1 MTAAATAAPKR
12 SLWRRA
18 WDVSLLPAIAIGLA
32 LIFGAVLMILSSPLL
47 GGFDLFL
54 PITAY
59 RALLEGSVGSL
70 NSIVNTLVNATP
82 LVLAGLAVGIGFK
95 GGLFNIGGY
104 GQFLLGALCATIA
117 AIALNDAS
125 PWVAIP
131 AAVIAGMLG
140 GMFWGF
146 IPGFLKAFTGAHE
159 VVTTIM
165 LNFVAVYLVSYVISG
180 PLRGT
185 GPEVTFA
192 RTDTFIAAALPIIIG
207 RNGHLGL
214 LFAALAVPL
223 AWWLLF
229 RSTTGF
235 EIRTSGASPDA
246 ARYAGMHPRWL
257 IILTMS
263 ICGMLA
269 GLAGTVEWLG
279 PEVGYGQAFYG
290 TTVGF
295 DAIAVALLGR
305 ANPVGILF
313 SALLFGAMSAG
324 AGLMQAQAGI
334 PPQMVSVLQAVILF
348 FLAAEIVVR
357 RVLKVRAGAGAGVG
371 DELQTV
377 SRSYGEQATR

>member
-1 MTAAATAAPKR
+1 MTAADATAPKR

-18 WDVSLLPAIAIGLA
+18 WDLSLLPAIAIGLA
-32 LIFGAVLMILSSPLL
+32 LIFGAVLMILSSPLI

-54 PITAY
+54 PVTAY
-59 RALLEGSVGSL
+59 KALLQGSVGSL

-95 GGLFNIGGY
+95 GGLFNIGAQ
-104 GQFLLGALCATIA
+104 GQFLVGAMCASVA

-125 PWVAIP
+125 PWLAIP
-131 AAVIAGMLG
+131 VSVIAGMLG
-140 GMFWGF
+140 GMAWGF
-146 IPGFLKAFTGAHE
+146 IPGFLKAFRGAHE

-180 PLRGT
+180 PMRGT

-192 RTDTFIAAALPIIIG
+192 RTDAIVAAELPIIIG
-207 RNGHLGL
+207 RSGHLGL
-214 LFAALAVPL
+214 LFAAVAVPL

-235 EIRTSGASPDA
+235 EIRTAGASPDA
-246 ARYAGMHPRWL
+246 ARYAGMRPRWL
-257 IILTMS
+257 IVLTMS
-263 ICGMLA
+263 ICGLLA
-269 GLAGTVEWLG
+269 GLAGATEILG
-279 PEVGYGQAFYG
+279 EVGYMPAFYG

-313 SALLFGAMSAG
+313 SALLFGAMQAG
-324 AGLMQAQAGI
+324 AGQMQVEAGI
-334 PPQMVSVLQAVILF
+334 PPQMIAVLQAVILF
-348 FLAAEIVVR
+348 FLAAESVVR
-357 RVLKVRAGAGAGVG
+357 RVLKVRTAGTGVG
-371 DELQTV
+371 TELQTV

>member
-1 MTAAATAAPKR
+1 MTAATAPA
-12 SLWRRA
+12 RRPLGRRIL
-18 WDVSLLPAIAIGLA
+18 DVALLPAIAIGLA
-32 LIFGAVLMILSSPLL
+32 LIFGAVLMILSSPLIR
-47 GGFDLFL
+47 GFDPFL

-95 GGLFNIGGY
+95 GGLFNIGAQ
-104 GQFLLGALCATIA
+104 GQFLLGALCASVA

-125 PWVAIP
+125 PWVAVP
-131 AAVIAGMLG
+131 VSLVAGMLG
-140 GMFWGF
+140 GMAWGF

-165 LNFVAVYLVSYVISG
+165 LNFVAIYLVSYVISG
-180 PLRGT
+180 PMRGT

-192 RTDTFIAAALPIIIG
+192 RTDAIVAAELPIIIG

-214 LFAALAVPL
+214 LFAAVAVPI
-223 AWWLLF
+223 AWWLLY

-235 EIRTSGASPDA
+235 EIRTTGASPDA

-257 IILTMS
+257 IVLTMS
-263 ICGMLA
+263 ICGLLA
-269 GLAGTVEWLG
+269 GLAGSGEILG
-279 PEVGYGQAFYG
+279 EVGYMPAFYG

-305 ANPVGILF
+305 ANPVGIVF
-313 SALLFGAMSAG
+313 AALLFGAMQAG
-324 AGLMQAQAGI
+324 AGLMQTQAGI

-348 FLAAEIVVR
+348 FLAAETVIRHVFNVR
-357 RVLKVRAGAGAGVG
+357 TGAGTGVG

>member
-1 MTAAATAAPKR
+1 VTAAAPAKAERP
-12 SLWRRA
+12 LGRRIL
-18 WDVSLLPAIAIGLA
+18 DLVLLPAIAIGLA
-32 LIFGAVLMILSSPLL
+32 LIVGAVLMIITSPLI
-47 GGFDLFL
+47 GGFNLFL

-59 RALLEGSVGSL
+59 AALIQGSVGSL
-70 NSIVNTLVNATP
+70 NSIVNTLINTTP

-95 GGLFNIGGY
+95 GGLFNIGAY
-104 GQFLLGALCATIA
+104 GQFLVGALCATIA

-131 AAVIAGMLG
+131 VAVVAGMLG
-140 GMFWGF
+140 GMAWGF

-165 LNFVAVYLVSYVISG
+165 LNFVAIQLLSYVISG

-192 RTDTFIAAALPIIIG
+192 RTDDFVAAQLPIIIG
-207 RNGHLGL
+207 RDGHLGL
-214 LFAALAVPL
+214 LFAAVAVPI
-223 AWWLLF
+223 AWWLLY

-235 EIRTSGASPDA
+235 EIRTAGASPDA

-279 PEVGYGQAFYG
+279 EVGYGQASYG
-290 TTVGF
+290 STVGF

-305 ANPVGILF
+305 ANPIGILF
-313 SALLFGAMSAG
+313 SALLFGALQAG
-324 AGLMQAQAGI
+324 AGQMQIDAGI
-334 PPQMVSVLQAVILF
+334 PPQMVSILQAVILF
-348 FLAAEIVVR
+348 FLAAETVVR
-357 RVLKVRAGAGAGVG
+357 RVLKVRTAGTGVG
-371 DELQTV
+371 TELQTV